1 MKTMRLH
8 RLLISAIIAL
18 PSISLAQT
26 EPTDSLTMLRD
37 TIPKPELTAPTL
49 TYNDF
54 SYSYIP
60 RGELLLDN
68 HPARPSELN
77 LPSFSII
84 PGQASLYSWSG
95 GAIVAS
101 GGISV
106 YPGLMQ
112 TDTGAISIYQQA
124 GNLTIQAG
132 GIANKYGYPFG
143 VHTQY
148 GINGAITYQLSPK
161 VSLTA
166 FGTYYFGQPPAMCG
180 GLPMP
185 PAMIGYYGASKFGG
199 YVDYSG
205 GEHIGVMVGGQAV
218 QQVGTKR
225 YELEPIVTPYIKIG
239 EGKKKVIIGL
249 PVGLVIYGIMKNN
262 LNRRH

>member
-1 MKTMRLH
+1 MRLH

-37 TIPKPELTAPTL
+37 TILKPELTAPTL

-60 RGELLLDN
+60 RGEARLDN

-101 GGISV
+101 GGI
-106 YPGLMQ
+106 
-112 TDTGAISIYQQA
+112 
-124 GNLTIQAG
+124 
-132 GIANKYGYPFG
+132 ANRYGYPFG

-148 GINGAITYQLSPK
+148 GINGAITYQLSHK

-249 PVGLVIYGIMKNN
+249 PVGQVIYGIMKNN

>member
-37 TIPKPELTAPTL
+37 TILKPELTAPTL

-101 GGISV
+101 
-106 YPGLMQ
+106 
-112 TDTGAISIYQQA
+112 
-124 GNLTIQAG
+124 G

-218 QQVGTKR
+218 QQVRTKR

-249 PVGLVIYGIMKNN
+249 PVSQVIYGIMKNN